1 MSKCKGDLTMEKNK
15 STVVGLTIMMALLA
29 VVACVVYLVFFLL

>member
-1 MSKCKGDLTMEKNK
+1 MSEYKGEVTMEKNK

-29 VVACVVYLVFFLL
+29 VVACVVYLVFSLL